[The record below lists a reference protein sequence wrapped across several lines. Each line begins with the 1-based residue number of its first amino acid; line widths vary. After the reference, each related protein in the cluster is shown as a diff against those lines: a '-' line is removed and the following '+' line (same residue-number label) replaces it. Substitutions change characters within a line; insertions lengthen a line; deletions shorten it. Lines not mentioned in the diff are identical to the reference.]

1 MTGFRCSS
9 SSACA
14 SLPGPRY
21 PQAVDVVPVAAGRR
35 RESRPGRRAL
45 VVRSLVE
52 LTGPTAGVAELPHR
66 MIWQEPRHRRFDLDD
81 PYQLC
86 RVYEIVLREAIRLD
100 ELRTWLDAVTLQ
112 RIWPDLYLPRGVRQ
126 VWEERY
132 PELTRSGMA
141 A

>member
-1 MTGFRCSS
+1 MAG
-9 SSACA
+9 
-14 SLPGPRY
+14 SLT
-21 PQAVDVVPVAAGRR
+21 
-35 RESRPGRRAL
+35 
-45 VVRSLVE
+45 E

-66 MIWQEPRHRRFDLDD
+66 MIWQEPRHRRFDLHD

-100 ELRTWLDAVTLQ
+100 ELRTWLDAATLQ

-126 VWEERY
+126 AWEERH
-132 PELTRSGMA
+132 PELTRAGA